1 MKIGIVG
8 NRTGWAYEEVKS
20 HLNKYGVYKTDIII
34 SGGAEGVDTF
44 AQMFAKEIGAKIV
57 ILYPDPQ
64 KPSPK
69 RYYDRNYEIAKE
81 CDCLIAFQKNPY
93 KSGTQSTINTVKRLN
108 KNAFVIGCNYGNKIS
123 EKGN

>member
-8 NRTGWAYEEVKS
+8 NRTGWTYEEVKKQ
-20 HLNKYGVYKTDIII
+20 LDAVGVYKTDIII

-44 AQMFAKEIGAKIV
+44 AQMYAKEIGAEII

-64 KPSPK
+64 KPHPQ
-69 RYYDRNYEIAKE
+69 RYYDRNYEIANK

-93 KSGTQSTINTVKRLN
+93 KSGTQSTINRVK
-108 KNAFVIGCNYGNKIS
+108 KMGKKAFVFG
-123 EKGN
+123 EKGLTEGIYIR